1 MDFKT
6 LFGLTV
12 VPAAIVGG
20 CLMACMSRRVRDLFF
35 VMLVF
40 LSPMIERLDVNFVS
54 REWYRGTSRGF
65 EFSIL
70 DILSISLLVGAVLF
84 PRRGEAR
91 WYWPAS
97 LGLMILYF
105 LYAAGNVAALEP
117 KLFGMFELFKMV
129 RGLILFLAVAFYVRS
144 ERELRLMLFALAAL
158 VCFEGLLALKQR
170 YMDGINRV
178 PGTIDDSNSLSVYM
192 CMTAPVLVA
201 AVNSR
206 LPRLLKLLCGAG
218 IALAC
223 VGEILTISRAGV
235 ITLGAMLGGAAL
247 ATASYH
253 LTPRKIVVCCVI
265 VLAAAGVTAK
275 SWHTL
280 SERFES
286 STLEEEYGNHHNLG
300 RGYYIRVAEAIV
312 DDHWFGIGLN
322 NWSYRVSN
330 EFGPR
335 LGYRFV
341 PYRGTDKE
349 PSDIIPPDSNIDE
362 AQAAPAHCLAALTAG
377 ELGIPGLFLLGLLW
391 IRWFQMSGSFLWRRT
406 PDPLRRI
413 GVGIFFGFGGIFLQS
428 ITEWVF
434 RQSPIYYVFH
444 VLLGTLAALY
454 YMERQARLAPPVE
467 MAEVQAPLEA
477 QIA

>member
-1 MDFKT
+1 MGFKA

-20 CLMACMSRRVRDLFF
+20 CVMACVSRRIRDLFF
-35 VMLVF
+35 VLLVF
-40 LSPMIERLDVNFVS
+40 LSPMIERVDVNFVS

-70 DILSISLLVGAVLF
+70 DILSISLLVSAVLF

-97 LGLMILYF
+97 LGLMILLF
-105 LYAAGNVAALEP
+105 LYACGNVAALDP
-117 KLFGMFELFKMV
+117 KLFGCFELFRMV
-129 RGLILFLAVAFYVRS
+129 RGLILVLAVAFHVRG
-144 ERELRLMLFALAAL
+144 EREVRQLIIGLAML

-170 YMDGINRV
+170 YIDGIHRV
-178 PGTIDDSNSLSVYM
+178 PGTIDDSNSLSVFL

-206 LPRLLKLLCGAG
+206 LTGFVKMLCGAG

-223 VGEILTISRAGV
+223 VAEILTISRAGV
-235 ITLGAMLGGAAL
+235 IILGAMLGGTAAV
-247 ATASYH
+247 TMSYRV
-253 LTPRKIVVCCVI
+253 TFRKIALCCLI
-265 VLAAAGVTAK
+265 VLGAAGLLAK
-275 SWHTL
+275 SWKTLGDRFHESTL
-280 SERFES
+280 SQ
-286 STLEEEYGNHHNLG
+286 EYGNHHNLG
-300 RGYYIRVAEAIV
+300 RGYYIRVAAAIV

-330 EFGPR
+330 EYGPK

-349 PSDIIPPDSNIDE
+349 PSTVIPSNSNVDE

-377 ELGIPGLFLLGLLW
+377 ELGYPGLFIFALLW
-391 IRWFQMSGSFLWRRT
+391 LRWFQMAATFFWKRSD
-406 PDPLRRI
+406 DPTRRI

-428 ITEWVF
+428 LTEWVF

-444 VLLGTLAALY
+444 ILLGTLASLY
-454 YMERQARLAPPVE
+454 HLKYHSQRASPIPAVAAELHME
-467 MAEVQAPLEA
+467 
-477 QIA
+477 IA